1 MTNQDFITFGAVHLE
16 VRDPERTARFWEDLL
31 GFQPRPGDCNSISIG
46 TAEETLLVF
55 QVGASAPFRA
65 GHSGIYHV
73 AIHPPNARD
82 FARILKRL
90 IEHKHPVSPT
100 DHTFSKAIYLE
111 DPDGI
116 NFEITLETP
125 ERFREC
131 VPGPGNRLTFV
142 GADGVGRP
150 GAYAL
155 DLNKVFE
162 SYDFGSEFEPAACET
177 KVGHIHLYV
186 SDLEKSR
193 EFYNGLGFRLAR
205 WWPPM
210 QVADFGAGGP
220 FTHRLAINTWQG
232 IGASPSPA
240 GTARMR
246 RFELRFATLQHLQA
260 ALAANPAAVDMGDTY
275 ELIDPSGITLCFAK
289 APFPQT
295 RKPAAEVVSQEQ
307 I

>member
-1 MTNQDFITFGAVHLE
+1 MVDQDFLTFGAVHLE
-16 VRDPERTARFWEDLL
+16 VRDPERTARFWQELF
-31 GFQPRPGDCNSISIG
+31 GFERRPSDSGSIAVG
-46 TAEETLLVF
+46 TAEESLLVLHG
-55 QVGASAPFRA
+55 GASAPFRR

-73 AIHPPNARD
+73 AVHPPDSRD

-90 IEHKHPVSPT
+90 IDHGYPISPT
-100 DHTFSKAIYLE
+100 DHTFSKSIYLD

-116 NFEITLETP
+116 NVEITLETP

-155 DLNKVFE
+155 DLHQVFE
-162 SYDFGSEFEPAACET
+162 AYEPGSEQEPVARGT
-177 KVGHIHLYV
+177 KIGHLHLYV
-186 SDLEKSR
+186 GDLEKAR
-193 EFYNGLGFRLAR
+193 EFYTGLGMKLAR

-220 FTHRLAINTWQG
+220 FTHRIAINTWQG
-232 IGASPSPA
+232 IGAPPSPA

-246 RFELRFATLQHLQA
+246 HFEVRFATPEHLQA
-260 ALAANPAAVDMGDTY
+260 ALAANPAAIDTGTTY
-275 ELIDPSGITLCFAK
+275 EVTDPSGISLRLAK
-289 APFPQT
+289 EPNRQT
-295 RKPAAEVVSQEQ
+295 GGISGKAARPA
-307 I
+307 